1 VITLYGYWRSSASYR
16 VRIALAIKGIPYK
29 QEAVNL
35 KTGAHKE
42 RSHLTRNPQGVLPV
56 LELEDGTYLNQ
67 SLAIIDYLE
76 TRYPGN
82 SLYPQDPVVK
92 SKVLAA
98 ALIIAADISPIQN
111 LSVLNHISDIYK
123 ADTHARAVWAAH
135 WIENGFEAIEK
146 LLSENKQDF
155 YLYNTPTLFE
165 TCLVP
170 QVSARWRPL
179 SSRPQ
184 KIRLIWSYSPSR
196 VMTFTPIAAITG
208 GSLCRN
214 TTITLNRG
222 YA

>member
-1 VITLYGYWRSSASYR
+1 MMKLYGYWRSSASYR
-16 VRIALAIKGIPYK
+16 VRIALAIKGISYK
-29 QEAVNL
+29 QEAINL

-42 RSHLTRNPQGVLPV
+42 RSHLARNPQGVLPV

-82 SLYPQDPVVK
+82 SLYPQDPIVK

-111 LSVLNHISDIYK
+111 LSVLNHISEIYK

-135 WIENGFEAIEK
+135 WIEHGFEAIEK

-155 YLYNTPTLFE
+155 YLSNKPTLFE
-165 TCLVP
+165 ACLVP
-170 QVSARWRPL
+170 QVYNARRFSVDLQKFPRIAKLDEACRALAPFKLAAPENQTDMVL
-179 SSRPQ
+179 SPQ
-184 KIRLIWSYSPSR
+184 
-196 VMTFTPIAAITG
+196 
-208 GSLCRN
+208 
-214 TTITLNRG
+214 
-222 YA
+222 

>member
-1 VITLYGYWRSSASYR
+1 MITLYGYWRSSASYR

-170 QVSARWRPL
+170 QVYNARRFGVDLQKFPHINKL
-179 SSRPQ
+179 DKACRALAPFKLAAPENQTDLVLFPQ
-184 KIRLIWSYSPSR
+184 
-196 VMTFTPIAAITG
+196 
-208 GSLCRN
+208 
-214 TTITLNRG
+214 
-222 YA
+222 